1 MTITS
6 KITDTGLQIEKAL
19 DHDQKRT
26 HPSIENSL
34 DILALLNAEF
44 TVTYIGPS
52 VTFITGYTPEEI
64 EGHQAFDFIH
74 PDDLSTMQQVSAEIE
89 QTPGKSLRAEY
100 RFHCKDGSWRWFE
113 ASATNLLHVP
123 GVAAIIINFRDI
135 SLQKLAPS
143 SHPSAMNES
152 EHFVHF
158 YETDTFLLDSITDFI
173 GSGLIVGDICI
184 VLTTQAHREM
194 LEERL
199 KVTGL
204 DLVAAATRG
213 EYISLDAAEA
223 LSKIMIDGLPEPERF
238 SRVIGSTISQ
248 AAKSHHHVRV
258 FGELVAL
265 LWADG
270 NHASAIRVEELWND
284 LGKLYP
290 FSLFCAYPMHGF
302 NRDIFTAEYAD
313 ICNCHSRVISAEG
326 YTALVSPDERLH
338 AITLLQQ
345 KANLLAEEQSRL
357 AAIVKSSNDAVV
369 GKTLDGIITS
379 WNRAAEV
386 LFGYTAQEAIGK
398 PITLIIPPE
407 LQQEEVD
414 IIGNLRRGIPIEH
427 FETVR
432 RRKDGNYINVSLSI
446 SPIKDGAGKI
456 VGAAKIARD
465 ITERKE
471 LEQRKDE
478 FISMASHELKT
489 PVTALKGFT
498 QLLKRRFKRQNDEES
513 LRFLDRM
520 ETQIDKL
527 TKLISDLLDISK
539 MQTGQLEYRME
550 PFDLDALAQE
560 IVENVQGT
568 TQTHDIILQNTPQ
581 VRVFGDRDRIGQVLI
596 NLLTN
601 AIKYSPNADRV
612 IVQIVTDETNVRVSV
627 QDFGIGIDQ
636 AYHQKIFERFY
647 QVNEP
652 AEKTYP
658 GLGLGLY
665 ISCEI
670 IKRHQGRLWVQS
682 RKGEGSTFAFCLPP
696 S

>member
-6 KITDTGLQIEKAL
+6 KLTDTDFQVEKAL

-26 HPSIENSL
+26 YPSIENSL

-44 TVTYIGPS
+44 IVTYISPAI
-52 VTFITGYTPEEI
+52 TFITGYTPEDI
-64 EGHQAFDFIH
+64 QGHQAFDFIH
-74 PDDLSTMQQVSAEIE
+74 PDDLNAMQQVSAEIE
-89 QTPGKSLRAEY
+89 RTPGKSLRAPY
-100 RFHCKDGSWRWFE
+100 RFRCKDGSWRWFE

-135 SLQKLAPS
+135 SLQKLVPS
-143 SHPSAMNES
+143 SHQGSMNES

-158 YETDTFLLDSITDFI
+158 YENDTFLLDSIADFM
-173 GSGLIVGDICI
+173 GSGLIVGDTCI
-184 VLTTQAHREM
+184 VLATQAHREM

-199 KVTGL
+199 KATGL
-204 DLVAAATRG
+204 DLAATPIRG
-213 EYISLDAAEA
+213 EYISLDAAET

-238 SRVIGSTISQ
+238 SRVIGGTISQ
-248 AAKSHHHVRV
+248 AAKSHHVRV

-270 NHASAIRVEELWND
+270 NHAAAVRLEELWND
-284 LGKLYP
+284 LGKLHP

-302 NRDIFTAEYAD
+302 NRDIYTAEFAD
-313 ICNCHSRVISAEG
+313 ICNSHSRVISTES

-357 AAIVKSSNDAVV
+357 AAIVKSSNDAIV

-379 WNRAAEV
+379 WNGAAEV

-407 LQQEEVD
+407 LQEEEVD
-414 IIGNLRRGIPIEH
+414 IIGKLRRGIPIEH

-432 RRKDGNYINVSLSI
+432 RRKDGSYINVSLSI

-456 VGAAKIARD
+456 VGASKIARD

-498 QLLKRRFKRQNDEES
+498 QLLKRRFKRQNGNES

-527 TKLISDLLDISK
+527 TKLISDMLDISK

-568 TQTHDIILQNTPQ
+568 TQTHHIILQNTPH
-581 VRVFGDRDRIGQVLI
+581 VRAFGDRDRIGQVFI

-601 AIKYSPNADRV
+601 AIKYSPSADHV
-612 IVQIVTDETNVRVSV
+612 IVKIVTDESNALVSV
-627 QDFGIGIDQ
+627 QDFGIGIDD

-652 AEKTYP
+652 VEKTYP
-658 GLGLGLY
+658 GLGIGLF

-682 RKGEGSTFAFCLPP
+682 RKGEGSTFTFCLPL